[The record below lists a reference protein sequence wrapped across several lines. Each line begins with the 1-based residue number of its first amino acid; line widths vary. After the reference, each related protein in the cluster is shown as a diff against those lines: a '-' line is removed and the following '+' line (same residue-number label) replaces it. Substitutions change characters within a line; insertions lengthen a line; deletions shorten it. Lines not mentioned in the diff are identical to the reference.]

1 MKQKNKLRYDNI
13 STYFKMNKKLVII
26 LCVTDF
32 LFNALMCLIPLMQG
46 RAIDAFSDGVPF
58 TRLIEAVAAFI
69 GLVLFVQVNRYIK
82 RFLGR
87 SFGNRM
93 ALTMRTVSYKNLVH
107 SDMSYF
113 ATASKGDI
121 LNKMLTDIWDASDG
135 ITKMTT
141 ECFDTIVLLI
151 GYLITM
157 FYMDVQIT
165 LIVMVFILIS
175 IISSKA
181 FKRLIYK
188 YTIEYKEYLSYTK
201 DMTLTCLKN
210 ELYYR
215 GFGVNKTYRQLYEE
229 SQDVLEKKSLK
240 SMILQSCLEPVYS
253 ILTWM
258 GLFFIVWI
266 GGRRVLD
273 QSLTIGVFSAF
284 LSTYMLVAA
293 KASRIGRVFGWYQN
307 LRVAWVRCK
316 PYLTEKKEMRE
327 EFDENRD
334 DPGMGTLKADN
345 FSFGFDDNF
354 HLPVMDF
361 EARKGEMIGVCGI
374 VHTGKSTL
382 LAALS
387 GLYPYEGKLSLS
399 GYEVNKTCCP
409 VGYCSAGNFIFEDTL
424 LQNITMG
431 RAGDFLKAMEDSGLM
446 QDIELFEEK
455 EQQQLSH
462 SQVNLSGGQQKR
474 LMLARAIFNQPP
486 LILLDDPFQSID
498 KKTVLKI
505 AGRLQ
510 TYKDSIIFAVT
521 NQSFLLKKM
530 DRIIYLQEDGYDIG
544 TFEEMAGKYDFQ
556 GFDEV
561 KE

>member
-1 MKQKNKLRYDNI
+1 MEQKLQYDKI
-13 STYFKMNKKLVII
+13 FTYFKMNKLLVII

-32 LFNALMCLIPLMQG
+32 LFNALMCLIPIMQG
-46 RAIDAFSDGVPF
+46 RAIDVFSDGEPF
-58 TRLIEAVAAFI
+58 NRLIEAVTAFI

-93 ALTMRTVSYKNLVH
+93 ALTMRTVSYKNLAR

-151 GYLITM
+151 GYVITM
-157 FYMDVQIT
+157 FCMDVQIT
-165 LIVMVFILIS
+165 LLVMVFILLS
-175 IISSKA
+175 IVSSRA

-188 YTIEYKEYLSYTK
+188 YTIEYKEYVSYSK
-201 DMTLTCLKN
+201 DLTLTCLKN

-215 GFGVNKTYRQLYEE
+215 GFGVNNTYRKRYEE

-240 SMILQSCLEPVYS
+240 SMVLQSCLEPIYS
-253 ILTWM
+253 MLTWI

-266 GGRRVLD
+266 GGKRVLD

-284 LSTYMLVAA
+284 LSTYMLMAT
-293 KASRIGRVFGWYQN
+293 KASRIGRVYGWYQN

-316 PYLTEKKEMRE
+316 PYLKEKKETRE
-327 EFDENRD
+327 PYQQTNDS
-334 DPGMGTLKADN
+334 ADSGCLRAER

-361 EARKGEMIGVCGI
+361 DVKKGERIGVCGV

-387 GLYPYEGKLSLS
+387 GLYSYDGKLTLS
-399 GYEVNKTCCP
+399 GQEVKNTCCP
-409 VGYCSAGNFIFEDTL
+409 VGYCSSDNLIFEDTL
-424 LQNITMG
+424 FQNVTMG
-431 RAGDFLKAMEDSGLM
+431 RDGDFQKAVEDSGLM
-446 QDIELFEEK
+446 QDIEMFEEK
-455 EQQQLSH
+455 EQQRLSH

-474 LMLARAIFNQPP
+474 LMLARALFNQPP

-498 KKTVLKI
+498 KKTVLNI
-505 AGRLQ
+505 ADSLK
-510 TYKDSIIFAVT
+510 TYKSSIIFAVT

-530 DRIIYLQEDGYDIG
+530 DRIIYLKQDGYDIG
-544 TFEEMAGKYDFQ
+544 TFKELAGKYDFQ
-556 GFDEV
+556 GFVEVDE
-561 KE
+561 